1 VSVLLSCLASYSIL
15 MSVKR
20 EWAVV
25 KHQHYSNLMDAPPTF
40 PRLGSNLEMF
50 MYGCCVVDEEA
61 VQRLLLRYGRIPLS
75 LADHAPPLSFVAACV
90 FRPPKPPPFLL
101 PLFLDLVVVF
111 ALDAGLR
118 FVLTLATR
126 FFGFVFFVGSASP
139 SPLFPFLTMT
149 PPNPVP
155 DPPRRSFR

>member
-1 VSVLLSCLASYSIL
+1 

-20 EWAVV
+20 ERAVV
-25 KHQHYSNLMDAPPTF
+25 KQQHYSNLMDAPPTF
-40 PRLGSNLEMF
+40 PRLGSNLDIF
-50 MYGCCVVDEEA
+50 MYGCVDDEEA
-61 VQRLLLRYGRIPLS
+61 VLQRLLLLRYGRIPLF

-90 FRPPKPPPFLL
+90 FRPPQRPPFLF
-101 PLFLDLVVVF
+101 PLFRAVVEVF